1 LTPFHKHI
9 HLQVG
14 FTMCV
19 TGGRL
24 AEELLEMLP
33 DYELAFMGDEGPAA
47 ATAAAGEQLQR
58 HVAERTTQDHSAASA
73 AAAGAMQDL

>member
-1 LTPFHKHI
+1 
-9 HLQVG
+9 
-14 FTMCV
+14 MCV

-47 ATAAAGEQLQR
+47 A
-58 HVAERTTQDHSAASA
+58 A
-73 AAAGAMQDL
+73 AAAGAIQHLCYESGQMMPWHRCSRGSDS